1 MVRHSKCSKIF
12 KSVSHQFGTLSI
24 KGLKCDLKIR
34 SHAFSLFDRFQF
46 QNYSMERSKILLISQ
61 KNEVKRIQK
70 SQRAATLLIKD

>member
-1 MVRHSKCSKIF
+1 MVRHSKCCKIF
-12 KSVSHQFGTLSI
+12 KSVSDHFVTLSI
-24 KGLKCDLKIR
+24 KVLKCDLKIR
-34 SHAFSLFDRFQF
+34 SHAFSLFDHFQF